1 MRKTSGTITG
11 DVRLNGFNQD
21 KKSFRRCSGY
31 VEQFDVQQPELT
43 VRETVLFSARLRLN
57 SESLRLNSEDPN
69 LVDEDVVK
77 NKFVD
82 NVLKTLELTSLS
94 QSIVGTD
101 GEGGLSFEQRK
112 RLSIAVEL
120 AASPSII
127 FLDEVRCVLRFAPLC
142 HNSVPLLT
150 RLCFVAANLWFGC
163 SCSFTRN

>member
-1 MRKTSGTITG
+1 M
-11 DVRLNGFNQD
+11 
-21 KKSFRRCSGY
+21 
-31 VEQFDVQQPELT
+31 EQFDVQQPELT

-127 FLDEVRCVLRFAPLC
+127 FLDEVRYVLRFAPLC
-142 HNSVPLLT
+142 HNSAPLLT
-150 RLCFVAANLWFGC
+150 PLCFVAANLWFGC
-163 SCSFTRN
+163 SRSFTRNYYPEENCRPRQDSHCHHSPAERCCV